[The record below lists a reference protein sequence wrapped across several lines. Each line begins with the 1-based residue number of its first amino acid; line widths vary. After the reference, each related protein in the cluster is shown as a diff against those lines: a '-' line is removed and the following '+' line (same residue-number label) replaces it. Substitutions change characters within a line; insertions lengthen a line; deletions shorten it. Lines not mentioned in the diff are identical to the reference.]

1 MNEGLEWLGL
11 EADADERAVKRA
23 YAKRLRVTRPDEDPA
38 GFQQLHE
45 AYQSALAWLKFR
57 DDFLPE
63 AETETDEDVDAPLPP
78 EADRSPA
85 EAPPERPPLPLPV
98 AASPVP
104 AELMVDENEFARTAI
119 RKACRTSPEEMSH
132 WLLEC
137 PELWSVT
144 NKAWLGDILLQ
155 RLYTLRAP
163 IHEDSFDVLAT
174 FFGWNDISSGA
185 DAFDLEQCRA
195 RLHHLWLLRQNDVE
209 DPTVYREPLRNGPA
223 PTEDD
228 PRVARLRRPWNRL
241 RALLSAALPG
251 RADDMGD
258 LLARLRLKEGSRPL
272 QPKQVAFWKALNV
285 RYKVNGPK
293 VQQALFRSVV
303 LAAGFAG
310 FMLMLGFADGFG
322 GGRNGYW
329 SYKGTALAGS
339 VSILL
344 LGSLPLPLLGFV
356 QWQTGA
362 EHPRPRGW
370 VVRLLVIPMLAC
382 TALWLMW
389 GTELRIAGV
398 ILAWP
403 IGALALIR
411 LLARGPFRM
420 KFSPWMIGVIVVV
433 VPWLGTIGPL
443 LAMGEIAAIG
453 ALVLWATDAVAQV
466 PLSNAPRK
474 PRQGP

>member
-23 YAKRLRVTRPDEDPA
+23 YAQRLRVTRPDEDPA

-57 DDFLPE
+57 DEFLPG
-63 AETETDEDVDAPLPP
+63 TETDENEDAPPPP
-78 EADRSPA
+78 EADRRPA
-85 EAPPERPPLPLPV
+85 EAPPEQPPLPLTP
-98 AASPVP
+98 AAVTEPSQPG
-104 AELMVDENEFARTAI
+104 LDENQFARTAI
-119 RKACRTSPEEMSH
+119 RKASTTSPEAMSR

-137 PELWSVT
+137 PELWSV
-144 NKAWLGDILLQ
+144 NDKAWLGDALLH
-155 RLYTLRAP
+155 RLYALRAP
-163 IHEDSFDVLAT
+163 IHEDTFDVLAT
-174 FFGWNDISSGA
+174 FFGWNDISSGT
-185 DAFDLEQCRA
+185 DAFELEHCRA
-195 RLHHLWLLRQNDVE
+195 RLHDLWLLRQNDVE

-228 PRVARLRRPWNRL
+228 PRVARLRRPWNLL

-251 RADDMGD
+251 RADDMGH

-272 QPKQVAFWKALNV
+272 QPRQVAFWKALNV

-293 VQQALFRSVV
+293 VQLALFRSVV

-310 FMLMLGFADGFG
+310 FMLMLGFADGFS

-339 VSILL
+339 LSILL

-356 QWQTGA
+356 QWQVGD
-362 EHPRPRGW
+362 EHPRPPGW
-370 VVRLLVIPMLAC
+370 IVRLLVIPALAC

-389 GTELRIAGV
+389 GTDLRIAGV

-411 LLARGPFRM
+411 LLARDPFRM
-420 KFSPWMIGVIVVV
+420 KFSPWMIGVIVVA
-433 VPWLGTIGPL
+433 VPWLGKIGPL

-453 ALVLWATDAVAQV
+453 ALVLWTTDAVAQV

-474 PRQGP
+474 PRESR